1 MSNLDNNKR
10 KIDSILHTKQAKQII
25 KTMDKLH
32 FAKSELSKTD
42 KEYKKNTRFIQRLVD
57 RNIQAQK
64 QRVAYFK
71 KTLSV
76 SPHRP
81 SKRDCKSGVS

>member
-1 MSNLDNNKR
+1 
-10 KIDSILHTKQAKQII
+10 
-25 KTMDKLH
+25 MDILH

-42 KEYKKNTRFIQRLVD
+42 KEYKRNTRFIQRLVD

-64 QRVAYFK
+64 QKAAYFK
-71 KTLSV
+71 RTLSV

-81 SKRDCKSGVS
+81 SRRDCKSGGVIGSQRSIERSPDHSVLASTS